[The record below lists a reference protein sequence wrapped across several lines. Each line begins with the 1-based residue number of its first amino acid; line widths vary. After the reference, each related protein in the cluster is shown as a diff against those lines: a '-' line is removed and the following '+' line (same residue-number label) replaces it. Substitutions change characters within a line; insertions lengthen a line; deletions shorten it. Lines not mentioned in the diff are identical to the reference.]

1 MDSAGEADSTF
12 ENNKATGHGNL
23 TAFTLFR
30 PRIDRRIHDAPGKYS
45 NSLVTPTLYLSLS
58 ERSRGRVLVGKIVFS
73 RITEKLL
80 LGLIL
85 VFAAVELTTVALRD
99 EFGSARIY
107 ILSIQLAILAL
118 FQAELLCK
126 LVALGCVSLRQVF
139 FRSSWNLVDCLLVA
153 VSLVLTILDLVPGT
167 DFMESL
173 EASAVL
179 RLFKLIVTARKASE
193 FQRINHQLRKRIA
206 EKDFT
211 VEMASERVLDLLKG
225 FLYEPWVQSN
235 LPLLNELRWC
245 IDIISSNKLYDTVL
259 TLKKEPEQEKK
270 AEIINL
276 VRLFSINAHP
286 GNSIQ
291 SQRRS
296 SSLQRNGTSLSDLKA
311 GLPEGVLECLGSI
324 DTNEFDAFR
333 LKEVTGGDELVT
345 LMHILF
351 ARTDLCL
358 TTNLDASRFAAFVKG
373 VQAGYHAD
381 NPYHNATHATD
392 VLQALH
398 FFLGTC
404 GVEAYL
410 STTPI
415 ELVAAYIAAA
425 VHDMDHPSVN
435 NSFLV
440 NTQAK
445 LAFRYNDRSV
455 LENHHVA
462 SAFALTMQEDMDLF
476 THLSLDDY
484 KRIREVIIEMVL
496 STDIALHFSMLNKF
510 RAKFLLSNLK
520 EVGSEDRVLGLS
532 HLLHTADISN
542 PSRPWPLCRHWTQRV
557 MQEFWAQGDQERV
570 RGLDVSY
577 MMDRYS
583 LNVAKSQIGFIDVIV
598 SPAFEALMDLCPR
611 FHVSYECLMNNKT
624 RWAERVEGAV
634 WEQDSGTLPKEES
647 HSPASK

>member
-1 MDSAGEADSTF
+1 
-12 ENNKATGHGNL
+12 
-23 TAFTLFR
+23 
-30 PRIDRRIHDAPGKYS
+30 
-45 NSLVTPTLYLSLS
+45 
-58 ERSRGRVLVGKIVFS
+58 
-73 RITEKLL
+73 
-80 LGLIL
+80 
-85 VFAAVELTTVALRD
+85 
-99 EFGSARIY
+99 
-107 ILSIQLAILAL
+107 
-118 FQAELLCK
+118 
-126 LVALGCVSLRQVF
+126 
-139 FRSSWNLVDCLLVA
+139 VDCCIVT
-153 VSLVLTILDLVPGT
+153 VSLVLTVLDLVPGT

-179 RLFKLIVTARKASE
+179 RLFRLIVTARKASE
-193 FQRINHQLRKRIA
+193 FQRINHQLRKKSA
-206 EKDFT
+206 EQDFA
-211 VEMASERVLDLLKG
+211 VEMASERVLELLKG

-235 LPLLNELRWC
+235 LPLLTELRWC
-245 IDIISSNKLYDTVL
+245 IDVISSNKLYDTVL

-276 VRLFSINAHP
+276 VRIFSINAHP

-324 DTNEFDAFR
+324 DSNEFDAFR

-358 TTNLDASRFAAFVKG
+358 TTNLDAVRFGAFVKG
-373 VQAGYHAD
+373 VQAAYHVE

-404 GVEAYL
+404 GAEAYL
-410 STTPI
+410 STTPV

-425 VHDMDHPSVN
+425 VHDMDHPAVN

-445 LAFRYNDRSV
+445 LAFRYNDHAV

-476 THLSLDDY
+476 THLSQDDY

-496 STDIALHFSMLNKF
+496 STDIALHFSLLNKF
-510 RAKFLLSNLK
+510 RAKFLLSDMK
-520 EVGSEDRVLGLS
+520 EVGLEDRVLGLS
-532 HLLHTADISN
+532 HLLHTSDISN
-542 PSRPWPLCRHWTQRV
+542 PSRPWSLCRRWTHRV
-557 MQEFWAQGDQERV
+557 MQEFWTQGDQERA
-570 RGLDVSY
+570 RGMDVSY

-598 SPAFEALMDLCPR
+598 SPAFEALMDLLPR
-611 FHVSYECLMNNKT
+611 FHVSYEYLVSNKAK
-624 RWAERVEGAV
+624 WAERVEGSV